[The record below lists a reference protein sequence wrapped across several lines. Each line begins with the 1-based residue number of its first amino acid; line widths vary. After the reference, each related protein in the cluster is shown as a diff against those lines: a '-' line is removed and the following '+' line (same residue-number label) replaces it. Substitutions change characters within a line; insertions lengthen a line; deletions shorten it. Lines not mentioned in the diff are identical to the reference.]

1 MILITDTH
9 LSTEQIHAGLILLR
23 GNRMSLFIIA
33 WETGCAKTWAAV
45 SGEPLPPPRITP
57 TVARMPR
64 NLDTARPRAGTRTIA
79 LALLAVAGLL
89 LSPLA
94 AGVHHH
100 GSGTRPGDDTGC
112 SACLWQSQHVASL
125 VTVPAPAPAPA
136 TLLAARVA
144 HLHLLHA
151 DLPRPAA
158 RAPPALHA

>member
-9 LSTEQIHAGLILLR
+9 LSMGQIRAGLILLR

-33 WETGCAKTWAAV
+33 WETGCAKPWAAV
-45 SGEPLPPPRITP
+45 SREPLPPPRITP
-57 TVARMPR
+57 TVPPMRRDP
-64 NLDTARPRAGTRTIA
+64 DTARPRAGTRTIA

-100 GSGTRPGDDTGC
+100 GSGSRPSDDTGC

-125 VTVPAPAPAPA
+125 VTALAPTPAPTA
-136 TLLAARVA
+136 LLTACVA
-144 HLHLLHA
+144 HLHLPHA

-158 RAPPALHA
+158 RAPPAFHA